1 MKKRELNRVKQSGWF
16 NQEFTNE
23 QKVAF
28 EEIIN
33 KYFEYREM
41 YKDVSLKMNR
51 FNSQLRGYVDYFLEL
66 LALKQEEDGD
76 MFAAQLI
83 RNHLV
88 YDDYRNFC
96 ARNIR
101 FCIREDNENAQLIM
115 KQKAEMEVEYQRV
128 VSKLEQLIL
137 PSNSSSA
144 LRDIDQLKVG
154 EKIVFNLLK
163 ITKAKHFNHY
173 TRKHDILSFRLYS
186 DEVSVSFPSYRLG
199 EMEIYKKLQE
209 TGATELLSWMDDY
222 VEKAINAIYDCESEL
237 DQLILEKKNLY
248 GMTEAMEACKKIT
261 SSVRTYFDPCS
272 SEYRELTQAEKIEHL
287 LDVAKLGF
295 DFKAEIEKM
304 MKYSPHINQFDV
316 SHGLI
321 LFICEF
327 CIGPLN
333 DESSKEEKAKMKKDL
348 FNIFFA
354 EKDYTF
360 FLNKLEE
367 LMKRKNMERF
377 QVL

>member
-1 MKKRELNRVKQSGWF
+1 M
-16 NQEFTNE
+16 
-23 QKVAF
+23 
-28 EEIIN
+28 
-33 KYFEYREM
+33 
-41 YKDVSLKMNR
+41 
-51 FNSQLRGYVDYFLEL
+51 
-66 LALKQEEDGD
+66 
-76 MFAAQLI
+76 
-83 RNHLV
+83 
-88 YDDYRNFC
+88 
-96 ARNIR
+96 
-101 FCIREDNENAQLIM
+101 
-115 KQKAEMEVEYQRV
+115 
-128 VSKLEQLIL
+128 
-137 PSNSSSA
+137 
-144 LRDIDQLKVG
+144 
-154 EKIVFNLLK
+154 
-163 ITKAKHFNHY
+163 
-173 TRKHDILSFRLYS
+173 SFRLYS

-304 MKYSPHINQFDV
+304 MKYSPLINQFDV

-321 LFICEF
+321 LFICEI